1 MLILNTIWKDHKSR
15 KNLRTKIFTFKK
27 KFYEHKIAA
36 VNLSKHNRDL
46 NRDLNTIQF
55 WWLIRIVPKFRF

>member
-1 MLILNTIWKDHKSR
+1 MKRPQIPQKLAYEK
-15 KNLRTKIFTFKK
+15 FYVQE

-55 WWLIRIVPKFRF
+55 W

>member
-46 NRDLNTIQF
+46 NTIQF